1 MAKATKSFV
10 LRLDS
15 ATMQAVEKWAADEFR
30 STNGQLQWIVADA
43 CLSTRRPVG
52 RATIWRRAPRPKHNT
67 NHHPSGG
74 EGHTRSLP
82 LTSHS

>member
-43 CLSTRRPVG
+43 LRRN
-52 RATIWRRAPRPKHNT
+52 RRLPKHA
-67 NHHPSGG
+67 
-74 EGHTRSLP
+74 RSCGQGDKLEESAE
-82 LTSHS
+82 TQAKD

>member
-30 STNGQLQWIVADA
+30 STNGQLQWIISEALRKA
-43 CLSTRRPVG
+43 G
-52 RATIWRRAPRPKHNT
+52 RLPKKKKTATNT
-67 NHHPSGG
+67 
-74 EGHTRSLP
+74 
-82 LTSHS
+82 